1 MIYNGLLKRCPMPI
15 FISYS
20 HSDKTFVDRLAR
32 SLVKHDAHVWVDTWE
47 LNVGDSILNR
57 VQEAIRDSSALL
69 IVLSKASVA
78 SEWCKKELS
87 AGLMRELDEKRV
99 VVLPV
104 LVEDCEIPVFLREK
118 MYADFRK
125 DFERGLKGLLEAV
138 ARVTKLDQGRLK
150 SGESQIDW
158 SETWGYVDGSFHI
171 DYTLSES
178 NPDWPFTL
186 LTEISI
192 SCDEGA
198 TKRYE
203 QYQEH
208 DLGWFGRAAITEFLC
223 EFATK
228 KKIEMLLTDQ
238 HPQIMKVQLGDR
250 ERNISYRVQIRCR
263 RMGQDN
269 GKDQL
274 VKIANYIERIRDH
287 IRTTARKP
295 TEQEVERMML
305 LLSKR

>member
-1 MIYNGLLKRCPMPI
+1 MPI

-20 HSDKTFVDRLAR
+20 HADNTFVDKLAL

-118 MYADFRK
+118 LYADFRK
-125 DFERGLKGLLEAV
+125 DFKSGLKALLEAV
-138 ARVTKLDQGRLK
+138 ARVTKIDQGRLK

-158 SETWGYVDGSFHI
+158 SETWGSIDGAFHI
-171 DYTLSES
+171 DYTLIES
-178 NPDWPFTL
+178 HPDWPFTL

-203 QYQEH
+203 QYREQNL
-208 DLGWFGRAAITEFLC
+208 DWFGRAAITEALC
-223 EFATK
+223 DFATK
-228 KKIEMLLTDQ
+228 EKIEMLLTDQ
-238 HPQIMKVQLGDR
+238 HPQLMKVEIRDSGR
-250 ERNISYRVQIRCR
+250 GMSYRVQIRCR

-269 GKDQL
+269 GRDQL
-274 VKIANYIERIRDH
+274 VKIANYIEQIRNH

-295 TEQEVERMML
+295 TEEEIERLMSH
-305 LLSKR
+305 LSKR

>member
-1 MIYNGLLKRCPMPI
+1 MPI

-20 HSDKTFVDRLAR
+20 HADKTFVDKLAI
-32 SLVKHDAHVWVDTWE
+32 SLIKHDANMWVDTWE

-57 VQEAIRDSSALL
+57 VQEAIQDSSALL

-104 LVEDCEIPVFLREK
+104 LVEDCEMPVFLREK
-118 MYADFRK
+118 MYADFRR
-125 DFERGLKGLLEAV
+125 DFNGGLKALVEAV
-138 ARVTKLDQGRLK
+138 ARVTKIDQGRLK
-150 SGESQIDW
+150 SGASQIDW
-158 SETWGYVDGSFHI
+158 SETWGYADGSFQI
-171 DYTLSES
+171 DYTLVES
-178 NPDWPFTL
+178 HPDWPFTL

-203 QYQEH
+203 QYEELG
-208 DLGWFGRAAITEFLC
+208 LGWFGRADITEALC

-228 KKIEMLLTDQ
+228 ERIEMTLTDQ
-238 HPQIMKVQLGDR
+238 HPQIMKVQLRDW
-250 ERNISYRVQIRCR
+250 ER
-263 RMGQDN
+263 
-269 GKDQL
+269 
-274 VKIANYIERIRDH
+274 
-287 IRTTARKP
+287 T
-295 TEQEVERMML
+295 
-305 LLSKR
+305 LLSG

>member
-1 MIYNGLLKRCPMPI
+1 MPI

-20 HSDKTFVDRLAR
+20 HSDKTLVDKLALRLVR
-32 SLVKHDAHVWVDTWE
+32 HDAHVWVDTWE

-78 SEWCKKELS
+78 SEWCKRELS

-99 VVLPV
+99 IVLPV

-125 DFERGLKGLLEAV
+125 DFKSGFKALLEAV
-138 ARVTKLDQGRLK
+138 ARVSKMDQGRLK
-150 SGESQIDW
+150 AGDSQIDW
-158 SETWGYVDGSFHI
+158 SETWGHIDGAFHI
-171 DYTLSES
+171 DYTLIES
-178 NPDWPFTL
+178 HSDWPFTL
-186 LTEISI
+186 LTEVSI

-203 QYQEH
+203 QYKEQNL
-208 DLGWFGRAAITEFLC
+208 DWFGRAAITETLC

-228 KKIEMLLTDQ
+228 EKIEMLLTDQ
-238 HPQIMKVQLGDR
+238 HPQLIKVQLRDSGR
-250 ERNISYRVQIRCR
+250 GVSYRVQIRCR
-263 RMGQDN
+263 RLGQDN

-274 VKIANYIERIRDH
+274 VKIANYFEQIRDH

-295 TEQEVERMML
+295 TEEEIERLMSI
-305 LLSKR
+305 LSQR

>member
-1 MIYNGLLKRCPMPI
+1 MPI

-20 HSDKTFVDRLAR
+20 HADKTFVDKLALK
-32 SLVKHDAHVWVDTWE
+32 LVKHDAHVWVDTWE

-104 LVEDCEIPVFLREK
+104 LVEDCEIPVFLRKK

-125 DFERGLKGLLEAV
+125 DFKSGLKALLEAV
-138 ARVTKLDQGRLK
+138 ARVTKIDQGRLK

-158 SETWGYVDGSFHI
+158 SETWGYIVGAFHI
-171 DYTLSES
+171 DYTLIES
-178 NPDWPFTL
+178 HPDWPFTL
-186 LTEISI
+186 LTEVSI

-198 TKRYE
+198 TKRYNQYRE
-203 QYQEH
+203 QVF
-208 DLGWFGRAAITEFLC
+208 DWFGRAAITESLC
-223 EFATK
+223 EFAAK
-228 KKIEMLLTDQ
+228 EKIEMLLTDQ
-238 HPQIMKVQLGDR
+238 HPQIMRVLIRDS
-250 ERNISYRVQIRCR
+250 ERDMSYRVQIRCR

-274 VKIANYIERIRDH
+274 VKVANYFEQIRDH
-287 IRTTARKP
+287 IRATARKP
-295 TEQEVERMML
+295 TEEEMARLMS

>member
-1 MIYNGLLKRCPMPI
+1 MPI

-20 HSDKTFVDRLAR
+20 HADKAFVDKLALE
-32 SLVKHDAHVWVDTWE
+32 LVKHDAHVWVDTWE

-78 SEWCKKELS
+78 SEWCKKELN
-87 AGLMRELDEKRV
+87 AGLMRELEEKRV
-99 VVLPV
+99 VVLPL

-125 DFERGLKGLLEAV
+125 EFKRGLKALLEAV
-138 ARVTKLDQGRLK
+138 AKVTKIDQGRLK
-150 SGESQIDW
+150 SGGSQIDW
-158 SETWGYVDGSFHI
+158 SETWGSIDGAFQI
-171 DYTLSES
+171 DYTLIES

-192 SCDEGA
+192 TCDEGA

-203 QYQEH
+203 QYKKQGL
-208 DLGWFGRAAITEFLC
+208 DWFGRAAITEALC
-223 EFATK
+223 EFATRE
-228 KKIEMLLTDQ
+228 KIETLLTDQ
-238 HPQIMKVQLGDR
+238 HPQIMKVLIGDP
-250 ERNISYRVQIRCR
+250 ERKISYRVQIRCR

-274 VKIANYIERIRDH
+274 VKIANYFEQIRDH
-287 IRTTARKP
+287 VRTTARKL
-295 TEQEVERMML
+295 TQHEVERLIL
-305 LLSKR
+305 LMSQL

>member
-1 MIYNGLLKRCPMPI
+1 MPI

-20 HSDKTFVDRLAR
+20 HADKAFVNKLA
-32 SLVKHDAHVWVDTWE
+32 SNLVKHDAHVWVDTWE

-57 VQEAIRDSSALL
+57 AQEAIRDSSALL

-125 DFERGLKGLLEAV
+125 DFKTGLKALVEAV
-138 ARVTKLDQGRLK
+138 ARVTKIDQGRLK
-150 SGESQIDW
+150 AGKSQVDW
-158 SETWGYVDGSFHI
+158 SETWGYADKLFQI

-178 NPDWPFTL
+178 NPDWLFTL

-192 SCDEGA
+192 SCDARG

-203 QYQEH
+203 QYEEQN
-208 DLGWFGRAAITEFLC
+208 LGWFGRSAITEFLC
-223 EFATK
+223 EFATT
-228 KKIEMLLTDQ
+228 KKIEMVLTDQ
-238 HPQIMKVQLGDR
+238 HPQIMKVQLADP
-250 ERNISYRVQIRCR
+250 ERNVAYKVQIRCR
-263 RMGQDN
+263 RMGEDN

-274 VKIANYIERIRDH
+274 VRIANYIEMIRDH

-295 TEQEVERMML
+295 TQQEIERLMS

>member
-1 MIYNGLLKRCPMPI
+1 MPI

-20 HSDKTFVDRLAR
+20 HADKTFVDKLAVK
-32 SLVKHDAHVWVDTWE
+32 LVKHDAHVWVDMWE

-125 DFERGLKGLLEAV
+125 DFRSGLKALLEAV
-138 ARVTKLDQGRLK
+138 ARVTKIDQGRLK

-158 SETWGYVDGSFHI
+158 SETWGYIDGAFHI
-171 DYTLSES
+171 DYTLIES
-178 NPDWPFTL
+178 HPDWPFTL
-186 LTEISI
+186 LTEVSI

-198 TKRYE
+198 TKRYNQYKE
-203 QYQEH
+203 QAL
-208 DLGWFGRAAITEFLC
+208 DWFGRAAITESLC
-223 EFATK
+223 QFAAK
-228 KKIEMLLTDQ
+228 EKIEMLLTDQ
-238 HPQIMKVQLGDR
+238 HPQIMRVLIRDSKRD
-250 ERNISYRVQIRCR
+250 ISYRVQIRCR

-274 VKIANYIERIRDH
+274 VKVANYFEQIRDH

-295 TEQEVERMML
+295 TDEEIARLMS

>member
-1 MIYNGLLKRCPMPI
+1 MPI

-20 HSDKTFVDRLAR
+20 HADKAFVNKLA
-32 SLVKHDAHVWVDTWE
+32 SNLVKHDAHVWVDTWE

-57 VQEAIRDSSALL
+57 AQEAIRDSSALL

-125 DFERGLKGLLEAV
+125 DFKTGLKALVEAV
-138 ARVTKLDQGRLK
+138 ARVTKIDQGRLK
-150 SGESQIDW
+150 AGKSQVDW
-158 SETWGYVDGSFHI
+158 SETWGYADKLFQI

-178 NPDWPFTL
+178 NPDWLFTL

-192 SCDEGA
+192 SCDARG

-203 QYQEH
+203 QYEEQN
-208 DLGWFGRAAITEFLC
+208 LGWFGRSAITEFLC
-223 EFATK
+223 EFATT
-228 KKIEMLLTDQ
+228 KKIEMVLTDQ
-238 HPQIMKVQLGDR
+238 HPQIMKVQLADP
-250 ERNISYRVQIRCR
+250 ERNVAYKVQIRCR
-263 RMGQDN
+263 RMGEDN

-274 VKIANYIERIRDH
+274 VRIANYMEMIRDH

-295 TEQEVERMML
+295 TLEELERIRSL
-305 LLSKR
+305 LWKR

>member
-1 MIYNGLLKRCPMPI
+1 MPI

-20 HSDKTFVDRLAR
+20 HADKAFVNKLA
-32 SLVKHDAHVWVDTWE
+32 SNLVKHDAHVWVDTWE

-118 MYADFRK
+118 MSADFRK
-125 DFERGLKGLLEAV
+125 DFKSGLKALVEAV
-138 ARVTKLDQGRLK
+138 ARVTKIDQGRLK
-150 SGESQIDW
+150 AGRSLIDW
-158 SETWGYVDGSFHI
+158 SETWGYADKLLQM
-171 DYTLSES
+171 DYTLVES
-178 NPDWPFTL
+178 SPDWPFTL

-192 SCDEGA
+192 SCDAGA
-198 TKRYE
+198 TRRYE
-203 QYQEH
+203 QYEEQG
-208 DLGWFGRAAITEFLC
+208 LGWFGRAAITEFVC

-228 KKIEMLLTDQ
+228 EKIEMVLTDQ
-238 HPQIMKVQLGDR
+238 NPKIMKVQLADPKI
-250 ERNISYRVQIRCR
+250 NVAYRVQIRCR

-274 VKIANYIERIRDH
+274 LRIANYIEMIRNH

-295 TEQEVERMML
+295 TQEEIERLM
-305 LLSKR
+305 